1 MMTNEQKQILLS
13 RLTMYIDGIS
23 NSQPNLS
30 SRVLQEQMGKEI
42 VEIVSNVLKTIT
54 SDNEPGLTE

>member
-23 NSQPNLS
+23 SSQPNLS
-30 SRVLQEQMGKEI
+30 SRILQEQMSKEI
-42 VEIVSNVLKTIT
+42 VSIVEQVLLSTKFN
-54 SDNEPGLTE
+54 NEPGLTE

>member
-1 MMTNEQKQILLS
+1 MTNEQKQILLS

-30 SRVLQEQMGKEI
+30 SRVLQEQMSKEI
-42 VEIVSNVLKTIT
+42 VSIVEQVLK
-54 SDNEPGLTE
+54 